1 MFLKFSL
8 LFIFCCVALAS
19 TDGQIFSPKD
29 VENGLISEGV
39 TEPGAHEI
47 TEFLFKERPDD
58 VTAGELKIEFQK
70 FLASLSEGDK
80 AAVRQIINKELD
92 KFFEG
97 NEESVSILL
106 N

>member
-1 MFLKFSL
+1 MEWLQKKCKLFLMFLKFSL

-47 TEFLFKERPDD
+47 TEFLFKVSSFGIDA
-58 VTAGELKIEFQK
+58 T
-70 FLASLSEGDK
+70 
-80 AAVRQIINKELD
+80 
-92 KFFEG
+92 FFFFIV
-97 NEESVSILL
+97 NQF
-106 N
+106 